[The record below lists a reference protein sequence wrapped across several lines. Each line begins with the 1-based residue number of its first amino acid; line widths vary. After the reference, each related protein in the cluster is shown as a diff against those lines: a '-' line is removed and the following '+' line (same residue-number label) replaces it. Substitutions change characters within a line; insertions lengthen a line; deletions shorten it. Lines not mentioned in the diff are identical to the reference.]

1 MRKTICTAAIVLCI
15 GLPAAADT
23 LEPPETIVETAL
35 PAPLASVG
43 TTELIITVLAALLVW
58 AAVEQNNRSK

>member
-1 MRKTICTAAIVLCI
+1 MRNTICTAAMVLCL
-15 GLPAAADT
+15 GLPVSADT